1 MTTSKE
7 HRELGARIRAYRAL
21 RRMSLRN
28 AAAAAG
34 VSPSFLS
41 QLERGHTSG
50 SIGSLRRIAS
60 ALGVSLADFFQDD
73 QPVAPRV
80 LRRADRPWLDSEPGC
95 SKYLITRRPLQHLEA
110 YVGEFEPGSSTGHE
124 QYTHGDSQEVLL
136 VVSGSVTLWL
146 DGTVHELH
154 AGDSIEFR
162 SSTPHRIDN
171 AKDTPAEVI
180 WICSPPTL
188 DQDG

>member
-1 MTTSKE
+1 MATSAE
-7 HRELGARIRAYRAL
+7 HSELGARVRAYREL

-28 AAAAAG
+28 AANAAG

-41 QLERGHTSG
+41 QLERGHTAG
-50 SIGSLRRIAS
+50 SIGTLRRLAA
-60 ALGVSLADFFQDD
+60 ALGVSLADFFSDD

-136 VVSGSVTLWL
+136 VVAGSVALWL
-146 DGTVHELH
+146 DGTVHRLST
-154 AGDSIEFR
+154 GDSIEFR

-171 AKDTPAEVI
+171 DTDAPAEVV

-188 DQDG
+188 DPDL